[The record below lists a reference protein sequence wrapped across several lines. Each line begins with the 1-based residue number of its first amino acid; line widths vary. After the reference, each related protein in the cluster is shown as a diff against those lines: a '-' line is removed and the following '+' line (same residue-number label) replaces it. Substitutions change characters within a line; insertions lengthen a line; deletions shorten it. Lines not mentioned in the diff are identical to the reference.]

1 MAQSSLKIILVSQ
14 KGGVGKSSIAA
25 NLAAWFSA
33 KRDKK
38 TCLLDFDPHG
48 SSSTWVRDARQIG
61 LEARHHP
68 LDEAGARRWLLAAR
82 TALRHATDAHEVVV
96 ADLTWTAQVDPEF
109 LMGFDLVLVPSGV
122 SEIELA
128 ATTGFVDRYRWV
140 FSPADRSLIPP
151 TLVLCPS
158 RIRPEQV
165 LAHDFSGA
173 AFSVPFVLAPP
184 VFDEPLMRSFFR
196 RDFLPCH
203 NGVEAQ
209 PFLRFAEGIA
219 TAAMVHRSR
228 MEQRPAAKPVAKPLS
243 GYNSVLSRYLAE
255 RTRERQD
262 PPVDV
267 RAAPSPVL
275 TVPPKPPA
283 APRSLSLLSRFL
295 SKTAEPAQANADKL

>member
-1 MAQSSLKIILVSQ
+1 VAQSSLKIILVSQ

-33 KRDKK
+33 KRAKR

-48 SSSTWVRDARQIG
+48 SSSTWVFDARQIG

-68 LDEAGARRWLLAAR
+68 LDESGARRWLLAAR
-82 TALRHATDAHEVVV
+82 TALRHATEGHEVVI

-128 ATTGFVDRYRWV
+128 ATTGFIDRYRWV
-140 FSPADRSLIPP
+140 FNPADRSLSPP
-151 TLVLCPS
+151 TLVVCPS
-158 RIRPEQV
+158 RIKPEQV

-173 AFSVPFVLAPP
+173 SFSVPFVLAPP
-184 VFDEPLMRSFFR
+184 VFDEPLMRSLFR
-196 RDFLPCH
+196 KDFLPCH
-203 NGVEAQ
+203 DGVEAQ

-228 MEQRPAAKPVAKPLS
+228 VEQRPAVKPVAKPLS

-255 RTRERQD
+255 RTRERLETETTAR
-262 PPVDV
+262 PV
-267 RAAPSPVL
+267 SPVL
-275 TVPPKPPA
+275 SVPAKPAP

-295 SKTAEPAQANADKL
+295 SKTAEPAQASNDKA